1 MVTSSS
7 HEPPG
12 IGRELAWVET
22 KGFLGWG
29 CSECAWKFNP
39 EGVPAGATIAEMKQH
54 YQQQRDEEF
63 QSHRCA
69 AYPTVPPPPAQRRPQ
84 PKSKAMKRP

>member
-1 MVTSSS
+1 MVTSAS
-7 HEPPG
+7 HGPPG
-12 IGRELAWVET
+12 VGRELAWVET

-54 YQQQRDEEF
+54 YQRLRDDEF
-63 QSHRCA
+63 SQHRCA
-69 AYPTVPPPPAQRRPQ
+69 DYPTVPPPSPQRRQ
-84 PKSKAMKRP
+84 PKSRAMKRP

>member
-12 IGRELAWVET
+12 IRREMVRVET
-22 KGFLGWG
+22 QGFLGWG

-39 EGVPAGATIAEMKQH
+39 EGVPAGHTIAEMKQH
-54 YQQQRDEEF
+54 YQQQRDDEF
-63 QSHRCA
+63 QSHQCA
-69 AYPTVPPPPAQRRPQ
+69 DYPIVPAPHSQRRLQ

>member
-1 MVTSSS
+1 MVTFSSQ
-7 HEPPG
+7 EPTPKR
-12 IGRELAWVET
+12 REKVRLET

-29 CSECAWKFNP
+29 CSECAWKFDP
-39 EGVPAGATIAEMKQH
+39 EGMPAGATIAEMKQH
-54 YQQQRDEEF
+54 YQRQRDDEF

-69 AYPTVPPPPAQRRPQ
+69 DYPTVTPPPAQRRQ

>member
-1 MVTSSS
+1 MVTPFS

-12 IGRELAWVET
+12 MRRELAWVKT

-69 AYPTVPPPPAQRRPQ
+69 DNPTVPPPNAQRRLQ

>member
-12 IGRELAWVET
+12 VGRELAWAET

-29 CSECAWKFNP
+29 CSACAWKFNP
-39 EGVPAGATIAEMKQH
+39 EGMPAGATIAEMKQH
-54 YQQQRDEEF
+54 YQRQRDDEF

-69 AYPTVPPPPAQRRPQ
+69 DYPTVTPPPAQRRQQ